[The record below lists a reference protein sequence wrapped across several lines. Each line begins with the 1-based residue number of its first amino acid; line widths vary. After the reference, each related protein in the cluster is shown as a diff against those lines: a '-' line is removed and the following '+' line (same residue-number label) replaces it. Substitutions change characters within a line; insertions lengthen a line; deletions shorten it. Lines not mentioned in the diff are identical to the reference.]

1 LAPNPVLVKALAR
14 LKSYLDYGMFTPIQ
28 VAAIMA
34 LEGSQECLAQIRNL
48 YWKRR
53 NVLCD
58 GLNSVG
64 WQVEKPRG
72 TMFVWVPIP
81 EPYRHLGSL
90 EFSKK
95 LLLEA
100 KVAVS
105 PGIGFGEYGND
116 HVRSALIENEHRTR
130 QAIRGIRDMFRK
142 DNRQGMENSVVSH
155 M

>member
-1 LAPNPVLVKALAR
+1 LAPNPVLVEALAR

-34 LEGSQECLAQIRNL
+34 LEGSQECLAQIRGL

-72 TMFVWVPIP
+72 TMFVWASIP
-81 EPYRHLGSL
+81 EPYRHLGISGIFQ
-90 EFSKK
+90 ET
-95 LLLEA
+95 
-100 KVAVS
+100 AV
-105 PGIGFGEYGND
+105 GG
-116 HVRSALIENEHRTR
+116 
-130 QAIRGIRDMFRK
+130 
-142 DNRQGMENSVVSH
+142 QGGSIAWH
-155 M
+155 WFWRIWQ